1 MSITFDH
8 RDDETRTVVASPR
21 GHAKSTLISF
31 GYVLWLIVYN
41 YKKFIVIVSATG
53 TVSKQFLLNIRTALE
68 TNQRLRQDF
77 GDLTSDDLWNNTELL
92 TQNKVFITGRSA
104 GQQMRGLNFNGTR
117 PDIVI
122 LDDLE
127 TPEQVASPAQTRDLE
142 KWFNSDVLPMGS
154 ISADFIYIGT
164 VLSYESLLYH
174 MLTNAGYSSWTRKRF
189 QAVIEFSRSP
199 LWGEWETIITDLER
213 GDHAYDDAVSFYKE
227 HREEMLEGTEV
238 LWPDQRPDMYRY
250 LMERR
255 IADEESFA
263 SEYMNDPQTENTR
276 VFKTKWLEDNFY
288 IDAPDIREMCIAID
302 PAVSAKRKNDYS
314 AIVAVGRGMDNYFY
328 VLEADVQKRTPD
340 KIIEDAKEIIARY
353 YKYKPSIVVET
364 NQMQAFFSS
373 TLKRDMVNAGIYLD
387 WIEVYRKSGD
397 SKSSRIESLVP
408 HIKNGYIKFKA
419 SQKILLSQ
427 LRNYPKGHD
436 DAPDCLESAL
446 APMLSTNKTSF
457 GFSSAGA
464 SPKRGGTFDFL
475 KKAIGMR

>member
-1 MSITFDH
+1 M
-8 RDDETRTVVASPR
+8 
-21 GHAKSTLISF
+21 
-31 GYVLWLIVYN
+31 YN

-213 GDHAYDDAVSFYKE
+213 GD
-227 HREEMLEGTEV
+227 
-238 LWPDQRPDMYRY
+238 
-250 LMERR
+250 
-255 IADEESFA
+255 
-263 SEYMNDPQTENTR
+263 
-276 VFKTKWLEDNFY
+276 
-288 IDAPDIREMCIAID
+288 
-302 PAVSAKRKNDYS
+302 
-314 AIVAVGRGMDNYFY
+314 
-328 VLEADVQKRTPD
+328 
-340 KIIEDAKEIIARY
+340 
-353 YKYKPSIVVET
+353 
-364 NQMQAFFSS
+364 
-373 TLKRDMVNAGIYLD
+373 
-387 WIEVYRKSGD
+387 
-397 SKSSRIESLVP
+397 
-408 HIKNGYIKFKA
+408 
-419 SQKILLSQ
+419 
-427 LRNYPKGHD
+427 
-436 DAPDCLESAL
+436 
-446 APMLSTNKTSF
+446 
-457 GFSSAGA
+457 
-464 SPKRGGTFDFL
+464 
-475 KKAIGMR
+475 